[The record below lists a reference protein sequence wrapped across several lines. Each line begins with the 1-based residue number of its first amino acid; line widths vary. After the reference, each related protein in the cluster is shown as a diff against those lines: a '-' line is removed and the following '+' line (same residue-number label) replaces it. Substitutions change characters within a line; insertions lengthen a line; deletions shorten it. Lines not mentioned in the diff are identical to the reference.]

1 MSKTIQIIGALVLT
15 CVAFVAGAWT
25 AVQRDWGADTVA
37 AQIINASEQS
47 ISSIAIQFETCG
59 GRGLVVG
66 GELKPG
72 SSRRLRYSVCGE
84 GGYTVEAV
92 FADGHMV
99 RSSGGYVESGHLS
112 TEKVS
117 RDAIVSEQSLF

>member
-1 MSKTIQIIGALVLT
+1 MSKTIRLSAALVLT

-25 AVQRDWGADTVA
+25 AIQRGWGADTVT
-37 AQIINASEQS
+37 AQIINVSDQS
-47 ISSIAIQFETCG
+47 VDSIAIQFESCG
-59 GRGLVVG
+59 SRGSVVS

-99 RSSGGYVESGHLS
+99 RSRRGYVETGYLS
-112 TEKVS
+112 TDKVS
-117 RDAIVSEQSLF
+117 IDAIISEQSLF

>member
-1 MSKTIQIIGALVLT
+1 MSKPIQIIGAVVLT
-15 CVAFVAGAWT
+15 CLAFVAGAWT
-25 AVQRDWGADTVA
+25 AIQRGWGADTVT
-37 AQIINASEQS
+37 AQIINVSDQS
-47 ISSIAIQFETCG
+47 LSSIAIEFETCG
-59 GRGLVVG
+59 SRGSVVG

-84 GGYTVEAV
+84 GGYVVEAV

-99 RSSGGYVESGHLS
+99 RSGGGYVESGYVS
-112 TEKVS
+112 TEQVS